1 MTEAITTAADAV
13 HWLAI
18 DADWGEPRL
27 KLVCTAAR
35 GAHCRKR
42 HPDPD
47 VEEWLPDDPDLI
59 DTDRCW
65 AVEWAEDA
73 GWESVQVAEGAE
85 FPPIPVSVT
94 CDEGPVLAPIL
105 PHPTLPEPERVKPSR
120 EDVARTPFQWDIAPD
135 HPQPHPLWD
144 DPHSARLRDLW
155 LSAAD
160 AVLALMPGRT
170 VEEVKA
176 EALEEAASVY
186 DVVQISGV
194 FFGAAEYSRA
204 WLRARAASLRG
215 ESNG

>member
-1 MTEAITTAADAV
+1 MTETITTAADAV

-35 GAHCRKR
+35 GAYCRKR

-85 FPPIPVSVT
+85 FPPIPVSVA

-120 EDVARTPFQWDIAPD
+120 EDVARTLFQWDIAPD

-160 AVLALMPGRT
+160 AVLALLPGRT

-176 EALEEAASVY
+176 EALEGMAKWFQLASDLGTGEPDALAAQACA
-186 DVVQISGV
+186 D
-194 FFGAAEYSRA
+194 AA
-204 WLRARAASLRG
+204 ARLRG
-215 ESNG
+215 ESNV

>member
-1 MTEAITTAADAV
+1 MSETITTAADAV

-35 GAHCRKR
+35 GAYCRKR
-42 HPDPD
+42 HPDPV

-85 FPPIPVSVT
+85 FPPIPVSVA

-105 PHPTLPEPERVKPSR
+105 PHPALPEPERVKPSR
-120 EDVARTPFQWDIAPD
+120 EDVARVICSYSG
-135 HPQPHPLWD
+135 PLGTHYMD
-144 DPHSARLRDLW
+144 VALA
-155 LSAAD
+155 AAD
-160 AVLALMPGRT
+160 AVLALLPGRS
-170 VEEVKA
+170 EAEVKA
-176 EALEEAASVY
+176 EALEGMAKWFQIASRLGTGEPDALAAQACA
-186 DVVQISGV
+186 D
-194 FFGAAEYSRA
+194 AA
-204 WLRARAASLRG
+204 ARLRG

>member
-1 MTEAITTAADAV
+1 MTETITTAADAV

-35 GAHCRKR
+35 GAYCRKR

-47 VEEWLPDDPDLI
+47 VEEWLPDDSDLI

-73 GWESVQVAEGAE
+73 GWESVQVEEGAE

-94 CDEGPVLAPIL
+94 CDEGPMLAPIL

-120 EDVARTPFQWDIAPD
+120 EDATEAIITAAEANAYQITRGYITESDCRIY
-135 HPQPHPLWD
+135 
-144 DPHSARLRDLW
+144 
-155 LSAAD
+155 AD
-160 AVLALMPGRT
+160 AVLALLPGRS
-170 VEEVKA
+170 
-176 EALEEAASVY
+176 ALWAQV
-186 DVVQISGV
+186 D
-194 FFGAAEYSRA
+194 A
-204 WLRARAASLRG
+204 WDEGYIAGSKRNGTTTNPYHADALRTDRL
-215 ESNG
+215 ESETDHD